1 LTLNRKPT
9 LGVQADAGLFLEAL
23 AEEIGGHGQWGEWLD
38 ALRERDAAREK
49 EIAEE
54 AGRATEYVN
63 PLHLCREIDRSLG
76 ADSVLVADGGDFVAT
91 ASYTVSPRR
100 PLSWLDPGVFGTL
113 GVGGGF
119 ALGAKLCRPQAD
131 VWVLYG
137 DGSVAY
143 SLAEFDSFA
152 RHGLPVLAV
161 VGNDAGW
168 TQIARE
174 QVTVL
179 GDDVATVLARTD
191 YHKVAEGYGG
201 RGLKIERPEEV
212 RPVLDEALRLVRSG
226 LPVLV
231 NALLGK
237 TEFRKGS
244 ISL

>member
-1 LTLNRKPT
+1 M
-9 LGVQADAGLFLEAL
+9 
-23 AEEIGGHGQWGEWLD
+23 
-38 ALRERDAAREK
+38 
-49 EIAEE
+49 
-54 AGRATEYVN
+54 
-63 PLHLCREIDRSLG
+63 
-76 ADSVLVADGGDFVAT
+76 
-91 ASYTVSPRR
+91 
-100 PLSWLDPGVFGTL
+100 
-113 GVGGGF
+113 
-119 ALGAKLCRPQAD
+119 
-131 VWVLYG
+131 LYG

-201 RGLKIERPEEV
+201 RGLLIERPEEV
-212 RPVLDEALRLVRSG
+212 RPILDEALRLVRSG
-226 LPVLV
+226 VPVLV